1 MADDFALAASL
12 VREAGQLTDRMRREG
27 VSVEYKTSISDVVTA
42 ADRAAEALVVERLR
56 AERPAD
62 GLVGEEGTRHPGQR
76 TWFIDP
82 LDGTFNF
89 TSGLPTWCAAIALV
103 ENYRV
108 ENYPLEDSRAL
119 LGAVYHPAVDE
130 LWLGGAGQTTTCNDE
145 PVVPLGDRRL
155 ADVCVASYLHPTT
168 LPDDSVREPLL
179 RAIGAAATVRML
191 GSGSVEL
198 ASVAGGRLGGF
209 VQYDCLP
216 WDWYPGAALV
226 EGAGGAARVIELA
239 GHRWHLAGPAR
250 VVAELEAA
258 LRS

>member
-1 MADDFALAASL
+1 VADDFALAASL
-12 VREAGQLTDRMRREG
+12 VLEAGRLTDRMRREG
-27 VSVEYKTSISDVVTA
+27 VGVEYKTSISDVVTA

-62 GLVGEEGTRHPGQR
+62 GLVGEEGARHPGQR

-103 ENYRV
+103 E
-108 ENYPLEDSRAL
+108 DSRAL
-119 LGAVYHPAVDE
+119 LGAVYHPAADE

-145 PVVPLGDRRL
+145 PVVPLGDPRL

-168 LPDDSVREPLL
+168 LPDDTVREPLL

-198 ASVAGGRLGGF
+198 ASVAAGRLGGF

-226 EGAGGAARVIELA
+226 EGAGGVARVLELA

-250 VVAELEAA
+250 VVAELEAT
-258 LRS
+258 LRA